1 MHLIPVPTRQRA
13 PPVLCDRFLSALN
26 DRDQPTLRAT
36 VRDLSGCVNI
46 LPGATCKVL
55 GMARGST
62 YGEAAR
68 VITSSLS
75 PRPEAA

>member
-1 MHLIPVPTRQRA
+1 MHLIPAPTTQRA
-13 PPVLCDRFLSALN
+13 SPVLCDRFLSALD

-36 VRDLSGCVNI
+36 VRDLLGCVNI
-46 LPGATCKVL
+46 LPAATCIVL

>member
-1 MHLIPVPTRQRA
+1 MHLIPAPTRQRA

-26 DRDQPTLRAT
+26 DRDQSTLRAT
-36 VRDLSGCVNI
+36 VRDLLGCVNI
-46 LPGATCKVL
+46 LPAATCSVL

-68 VITSSLS
+68 VIINSLS

>member
-1 MHLIPVPTRQRA
+1 MHLIPTPTAQRA
-13 PPVLCDRFLSALN
+13 PPILCDRFLSALD

-36 VRDLSGCVNI
+36 VRDLLGCVNT
-46 LPGATCKVL
+46 LPAATCIVL

-75 PRPEAA
+75 TRPEAA